1 LITEALNIEN
11 SRGEKP
17 ERTLTVHW
25 SGSKVCDERA
35 WNPGKERY
43 SVVKQLVGAFLCLL
57 FVLYGDCTWEA
68 LCLPSCFFSDSN
80 LRTAAPPH
88 AWNRDW
94 QLFLVVPKEQAMPYE
109 IPSAETIG
117 AATFADCGENK
128 SHLKVFRVNAG
139 VPLLEALEHASHV
152 LYYAKMLSLEA
163 AMDPKAEKFAFAS
176 HYLGEMGKAI
186 IDDLLL
192 AMQPGSPAT

>member
-1 LITEALNIEN
+1 
-11 SRGEKP
+11 
-17 ERTLTVHW
+17 
-25 SGSKVCDERA
+25 
-35 WNPGKERY
+35 
-43 SVVKQLVGAFLCLL
+43 
-57 FVLYGDCTWEA
+57 
-68 LCLPSCFFSDSN
+68 
-80 LRTAAPPH
+80 
-88 AWNRDW
+88 
-94 QLFLVVPKEQAMPYE
+94 MPYE

-139 VPLLEALEHASHV
+139 VPLVEALEHASHV

-192 AMQPGSPAT
+192 ALQPDSPTPQ

>member
-1 LITEALNIEN
+1 MITEALNIEN

-43 SVVKQLVGAFLCLL
+43 SVVKQLVGAF
-57 FVLYGDCTWEA
+57 FV
-68 LCLPSCFFSDSN
+68 P
-80 LRTAAPPH
+80 
-88 AWNRDW
+88 
-94 QLFLVVPKEQAMPYE
+94 
-109 IPSAETIG
+109 
-117 AATFADCGENK
+117 AD
-128 SHLKVFRVNAG
+128 
-139 VPLLEALEHASHV
+139 
-152 LYYAKMLSLEA
+152 
-163 AMDPKAEKFAFAS
+163 FAFAS

-192 AMQPGSPAT
+192 AIQPGGPHT

>member
-1 LITEALNIEN
+1 MPAESLLLGFQPA
-11 SRGEKP
+11 
-17 ERTLTVHW
+17 
-25 SGSKVCDERA
+25 
-35 WNPGKERY
+35 Y
-43 SVVKQLVGAFLCLL
+43 SCH
-57 FVLYGDCTWEA
+57 
-68 LCLPSCFFSDSN
+68 
-80 LRTAAPPH
+80 PH

-109 IPSAETIG
+109 IPLVETIG

-139 VPLLEALEHASHV
+139 VPLQEALEHASHV

-192 AMQPGSPAT
+192 AMQLGSPAAQ